1 MDKRPTYE
9 ELEQRVKDLEK
20 IRPEHKRTEERLRLE
35 KKRLESLIRNSPLA
49 LVTLDEKHD
58 IVSYNPSFERV
69 FQFKESEIIGMN
81 LDEVIARE
89 EYMEDAESYTR
100 RSLKGEVIDGSGKR
114 YRKDGTLIDVE
125 FFGVPVIVEG
135 KVEGAYGIYRDIS
148 QLTQAE
154 KALRESEAKYRTILE
169 SIEEGYL

>member
-49 LVTLDEKHD
+49 LVTLD
-58 IVSYNPSFERV
+58 
-69 FQFKESEIIGMN
+69 
-81 LDEVIARE
+81 ARE